1 MRNRAALPILA
12 LIVLA
17 LTTQGLYLAGPAQ
30 RGLPLDDGWIHATYA
45 RNLVRYGYLCL
56 NPGEPSTGTTSFLWT
71 GLLAAGRLAL
81 GGPVLPPI
89 LLGMILQP
97 CLVVGSFL
105 LARDA
110 ARGTRYASAAAASV
124 AVLGNLVWISLSG
137 MEATLF
143 LTLGVAVLLA
153 YQRQRV
159 LAAGAL
165 AGLLVLTRPEGLALP
180 LVLAIREVAIALR
193 PCAPRPW
200 RRWLALFG
208 PVALAAALY
217 VAVNLA
223 VTGHVLTSTY
233 AGRRWL
239 AGQPARFD
247 PGPLAIVGQLAQLV
261 GSWARYLHRWVF
273 GSILLTWLG
282 VPGGDAAGILLAAA
296 MLLAALVGLLA
307 ILRGPSPPGDPPSAT
322 RLLLGWAAAHNAAY
336 VLLLPVP
343 GHAGRYQAVNFLL
356 LALLIPAGAARLARM
371 RGALRRAAA
380 PLLALWLALA
390 VGSAALWSVIYRDCV
405 NHIRTVH
412 VACGRWIAE
421 NLPSDAVVA
430 TFDLGAISYFAE
442 RRVVDLGGLVDP
454 EAARALFAGDCVP
467 YLRKK
472 GATHLALVQHA
483 PGDLRVAERLG
494 IAPPAGSH
502 LHFAPGRQAPN
513 EDVTPPSRPRLVPL
527 RQWSLPPERYPL
539 HHAAT
544 SNAMPAIV
552 LYRLEPSGIPRSEG
566 QSGKR
571 APHLTDRWQRL

>member
-12 LIVLA
+12 LIALA
-17 LTTQGLYLAGPAQ
+17 LATQALYLAGPAQ

-45 RNLVRYGYLCL
+45 RNLVRYGCLCL

-71 GLLAAGRLAL
+71 ALLAAGRLSL

-89 LLGMILQP
+89 LLGMALQA
-97 CLVVGSFL
+97 CLAALSFL

-110 ARGTRYASAAAASV
+110 ARDTRYAFAAAASA

-143 LTLGVAVLLA
+143 LTLGVAALLA
-153 YQRQRV
+153 YQRQRP

-180 LVLAIREVAIALR
+180 LVLAIREAAG
-193 PCAPRPW
+193 APRPW

-208 PVALAAALY
+208 PIAAAAAVYL
-217 VAVNLA
+217 AVNLA
-223 VTGHVLTSTY
+223 ITGHVLTSTY

-247 PGPLAIVGQLAQLV
+247 PSPLAILGQLLQFVA
-261 GSWARYLHRWVF
+261 SWARYLHRWVF
-273 GSILLTWLG
+273 GSVLLTWLG
-282 VPGGDAAGILLAAA
+282 APGADAAGMVLMAA
-296 MLLAALVGLLA
+296 MLLAAVVGIAA
-307 ILRGPSPPGDPPSAT
+307 IASRANSAGP
-322 RLLLGWAAAHNAAY
+322 RLLLWWAAAHNAAY
-336 VLLLPVP
+336 VLLLPVH
-343 GHAGRYQAVNFLL
+343 GHAGRYQAANFLL
-356 LALLIPAGAARLARM
+356 LALLIPAGAARLARV

-390 VGSAALWSVIYRDCV
+390 LGSTVLWSIVYRDCV
-405 NHIRTVH
+405 DHIRTVH
-412 VACGRWIAE
+412 IACGRWIAE
-421 NLPSDAVVA
+421 SLPSDAVVA
-430 TFDLGAISYFAE
+430 TFDLGAISYFAQ
-442 RRVVDLGGLVDP
+442 RRVIDLGGLVDP
-454 EAARALFAGDCVP
+454 EAARGLFAGDCVP

-494 IAPPAGSH
+494 LAPPA
-502 LHFAPGRQAPN
+502 PG
-513 EDVTPPSRPRLVPL
+513 RPRLVPL
-527 RQWSLPPERYPL
+527 HQWSLPPDRYPL

-552 LYRLEPSGIPRSEG
+552 LYRLEPTGPPLAEG
-566 QSGKR
+566 QSGKPEPR
-571 APHLTDRWQRL
+571 LTARPQGL